1 MLHEKLGRK
10 SNCRDS
16 YSFIHFQDWADG
28 DSCLLDVE
36 KEKGE
41 IYSNGDKDYGNGY
54 GATEVNE
61 QVVLRRFFTY
71 ETQGLLLETEIISKE
86 VETPAEYQT

>member
-10 SNCRDS
+10 SNCRDN

-61 QVVLRRFFTY
+61 QV
-71 ETQGLLLETEIISKE
+71 GASCHS
-86 VETPAEYQT
+86 ASH